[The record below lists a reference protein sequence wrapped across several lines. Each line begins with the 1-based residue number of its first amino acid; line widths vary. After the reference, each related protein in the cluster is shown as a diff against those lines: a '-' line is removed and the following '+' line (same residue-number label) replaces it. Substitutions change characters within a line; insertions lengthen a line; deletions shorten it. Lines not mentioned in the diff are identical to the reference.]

1 MARTRSTLVAATVAL
16 LALFA
21 GNALGASSKT
31 GLTGPVPAVS
41 GPTPTPAGY
50 ARIKNGES
58 MPTVLRL
65 LGRRYTICTTCAPH
79 TWVYKTG
86 FSDPIAIVVQFTHGT
101 VVSHFLVRP
110 QDDV

>member
-1 MARTRSTLVAATVAL
+1 MARTRSMLVAVTVAL

-21 GNALGASSKT
+21 GNALGAASKT
-31 GLTGPVPAVS
+31 GVTGPVPGVA

-50 ARIKNGES
+50 ARVKNGES

-86 FSDPIAIVVQFTHGT
+86 FRDPIAIVVQFTHGT

>member
-1 MARTRSTLVAATVAL
+1 MARSRSTLLAVTVAL

-21 GNALGASSKT
+21 GSALGASAKT
-31 GLTGPVPAVS
+31 GLTGPVPVVS

-65 LGRRYTICTTCAPH
+65 LGQRYTICTTCAAR

-86 FSDPIAIVVQFTHGT
+86 SSDPIAIVVRFTHGT